1 MTTGDTAPPP
11 RVDGPGVIRK
21 VKRSI
26 LPIAFLL
33 YMFSYMDRSTISYA
47 ELTMSEDLGISLATY
62 AAAASVFFVVYV
74 LLEIPSNIV
83 MAKVGARA
91 WLSRIAITWGLV
103 TLLTGFIANTTHL
116 YIARVALGIAEA
128 GLFPGLVLY
137 LTYWFLTQD
146 RSRALAGMVFAQPAG
161 LIVGSVSAGLILD
174 HVDWFGLAS
183 WRWLFVLQGL
193 PPILLGLWTFFRM
206 ADRPATARWLSSAE
220 STWLDGEINADYE
233 ARDGAETQRAAHPEL
248 QAIKNP
254 RVLHLAVVSFL
265 GGVGTYGM
273 TFFLPQIVAQ
283 LDPGYSPTSIGFI
296 GALPYVCAALAML
309 FVARFADRTG
319 RRRASVIGC
328 LSTAVAGL
336 VLTMVFRDVP
346 VPGLL
351 GLCLF
356 AIGIVSYLPPFFAL
370 ATEVLS
376 RAQSAVGLAVINSVA
391 SCGGFVGPL
400 LIGKVA
406 KEGNTA
412 FGLVVP
418 AVSLTMA
425 IVLMGCLRWRS
436 GTPVSEKSPTPLVA
450 G

>member
-1 MTTGDTAPPP
+1 M
-11 RVDGPGVIRK
+11 
-21 VKRSI
+21 KRSI

-47 ELTMSEDLGISLATY
+47 ELTMSKDLGIGLATY
-62 AAAASVFFVVYV
+62 AGAASVFFIVYV
-74 LLEIPSNIV
+74 LLEIPSNII

-91 WLSRIAITWGLV
+91 WLSRIAVTWGLV

-137 LTYWFLTQD
+137 LTYWFLSQD
-146 RSRALAGMVFAQPAG
+146 RSRALAGMVFAQPVG
-161 LIVGSVSAGLILD
+161 LIVGSVSGGLILD

-193 PPILLGLWTFFRM
+193 PPILLGIWTFFRM
-206 ADRPATARWLSSAE
+206 ADRPTKARWLTSTE
-220 STWLDGEINADYE
+220 STWLDSEINADYRS
-233 ARDGAETQRAAHPEL
+233 RDGAGAGAEGADPTEL
-248 QAIKNP
+248 RAIKNP

-283 LDPGYSPTSIGFI
+283 LDPGYSPTNIGFI

-309 FVARFADRTG
+309 FVARFSDRSG
-319 RRRASVIGC
+319 RRKAAVICC
-328 LSTAVAGL
+328 LLTAVAGL
-336 VLTMVFRDVP
+336 VLTMVFRNVP
-346 VPGLL
+346 VPGLI

-356 AIGIVSYLPPFFAL
+356 AIGIVSYIPPFYAL

-376 RAQSAVGLAVINSVA
+376 RAQSAVGFAVINSVA
-391 SCGGFVGPL
+391 SLGGFVGPL

-412 FGLVVP
+412 FGLIVP
-418 AVSLTMA
+418 AVSLAVA
-425 IVLMGCLRWRS
+425 IGLMVCLRRGGANVHDAS
-436 GTPVSEKSPTPLVA
+436 LASTVTG
-450 G
+450 

>member
-1 MTTGDTAPPP
+1 MTTGDTARPTSADS
-11 RVDGPGVIRK
+11 VSVIRK

-47 ELTMSEDLGISLATY
+47 ELTMSKDLGISLTAY
-62 AAAASVFFVVYV
+62 AAATSVFFIVYV
-74 LLEIPSNIV
+74 LLEVPSNIV

-91 WLSRIAITWGLV
+91 WLSRIAITWGIV
-103 TLLTGFIANTTHL
+103 TLLTGFIANTVHL
-116 YIARVALGIAEA
+116 YIARVALGLAEA

-137 LTYWFLTQD
+137 LTYWFRTQD

-193 PPILLGLWTFFRM
+193 PPILLGLWAFFRM
-206 ADRPATARWLSSAE
+206 ADRPTKAGWLTSAE
-220 STWLDGEINADYE
+220 SAWLDGEINADYQVRE
-233 ARDGAETQRAAHPEL
+233 SAETEDGAHTQL
-248 QAIKNP
+248 QAIKDLKI
-254 RVLHLAVVSFL
+254 LHLAVVSFL

-283 LDPGYSPTSIGFI
+283 LDPGYSPTSIGFV
-296 GALPYVCAALAML
+296 GAMPYVCAALAML

-319 RRRASVIGC
+319 KRRASVIGC
-328 LSTAVAGL
+328 LVTAVAGL
-336 VLTMVFRDVP
+336 VLTMVCRDVP
-346 VPGLL
+346 VPGLI

-370 ATEVLS
+370 ATEMLS

-391 SCGGFVGPL
+391 SLGGFVGPL

-406 KEGNTA
+406 KEGNVA

-418 AVSLTMA
+418 AVSLTVA
-425 IVLMGCLRWRS
+425 IVLMGLRQRN
-436 GTPVSEKSPTPLVA
+436 SPSLAEESPAPKMA